1 MSINDQKTLAT
12 SRQMSRYAGWIPAN
26 HIVYRDFMKT
36 RYEDGLIKAH
46 AAHEPA
52 VAQFEKAINAD
63 KGLRSLFDLIF
74 IQAAQLGE
82 IAGVKIPK
90 DLSDN
95 KRPKRSDKS
104 HFGSRPRTFDS
115 FLGALDGIVVAP
127 PRFHVTTDE
136 HGNPIGVP
144 IGVPMYLLFDILSNT
159 SAAYDLFRKPA
170 FNTALKDL
178 LDFWGEF
185 LTTDASGSSLNE
197 EEGGWFSPVAM
208 ESLEHNRGK
217 FALTYVLPDPD
228 APNRGFR
235 SWDAFFV
242 REIRP
247 EARPIDFAGNK
258 SLLHNACES
267 TVYNIS
273 CRVKKHDRFWLKA
286 QSYSLYDML
295 NRDDEYADKFVGGTM
310 GRLSRRFW
318 YLGPTTVLPDAGADP
333 DDPDLAEGDPRG
345 ALIRSQGFLTMSS
358 ARALIY
364 IQADNADIGLMCF
377 IGVGMAEVSTC
388 ALTVNDGDRVSTGD
402 ELGMFHFGGSSH
414 SLIFG
419 PQAKVTFA
427 DVVQPDTHLLV
438 NSVLGQVEKA

>member
-12 SRQMSRYAGWIPAN
+12 SRQMSRYAGWIPSN
-26 HIVYRDFMKT
+26 HIVYRNFMKT
-36 RYEDGLIKAH
+36 HYENGLIKAH

-63 KGLRSLFDLIF
+63 KELRSSFDLVF

-82 IAGVKIPK
+82 IAEVKVPK
-90 DLSDN
+90 DFN
-95 KRPKRSDKS
+95 
-104 HFGSRPRTFDS
+104 S

-127 PRFHVTTDE
+127 PKFHVTTDE

-170 FNTALKDL
+170 FNTALKEL
-178 LDFWGEF
+178 LDSWGEF
-185 LTTDASGSSLNE
+185 LKSDAGGSSLNE
-197 EEGGWFSPVAM
+197 EEGGWFSPLAIKM
-208 ESLEHNRGK
+208 LEEGRGD
-217 FALTYVLPDPD
+217 FRTTYVCPDPD

-247 EARPIDFAGNK
+247 EARPIHFGEDK
-258 SLLHNACES
+258 SILHNACES
-267 TVYNIS
+267 TVYNIQYNV
-273 CRVKKHDRFWLKA
+273 RKHDRFWLKA

-295 NRDDEYADKFVGGTM
+295 NRDDTVVDKFVGGTVYQAF
-310 GRLSRRFW
+310 LSPQDYHRW
-318 YLGPTTVLPDAGADP
+318 HAPIDGTIVKTVLVPGTYYYAVLPDAGADAN
-333 DDPDLAEGDPRG
+333 DPDLAEGDPRG
-345 ALIRSQGFLTMSS
+345 AMIRSQGFLTMSS
-358 ARALIY
+358 ARALIF
-364 IQADNADIGLMCF
+364 IEADNADIGLMCF

-388 ALTVNDGDRVSTGD
+388 ALTVKDGDRVSTGD